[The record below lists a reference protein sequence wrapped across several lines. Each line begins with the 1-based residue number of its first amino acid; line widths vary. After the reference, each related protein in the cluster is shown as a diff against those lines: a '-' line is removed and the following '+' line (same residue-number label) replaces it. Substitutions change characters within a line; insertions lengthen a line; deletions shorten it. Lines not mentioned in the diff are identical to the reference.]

1 MGGYRVLFLIDHASH
16 NFTNSTY
23 HLARSFKRH
32 GKVREVYVASR
43 SSPDNQEFF
52 KTCLSFSFSAVPIE
66 DSFSFDPTGEQ
77 FGRSGRQVEL
87 TGFDLIILRLPHP
100 VNLSFLNFLT
110 RNFPEEWIINRPSA
124 IWQTGGKD
132 FLLQFPEWCP
142 PMLWC
147 RTLEEIRAFHQEF
160 DLVLKP
166 LRNYGGKGILKVEKG
181 QIIGQDGKR
190 WDLERGE
197 EVLEELQGDGYL
209 SMKYLQNVYLGD
221 KRIVVVNGRIMGA
234 SLRKPA
240 EGSWLCNVSL
250 GASSEA
256 SHPDERE
263 KAIVARVHDAVAHL
277 GIGIFGMD
285 TLVDDQ
291 GQRVLSEINTLSVGG
306 VGPMERQYGLPISDY
321 VADELIKYYEQT
333 SK

>member
-1 MGGYRVLFLIDHASH
+1 MGYRVLFLIDHASH

-23 HLARSFKRH
+23 QLARSFKRH

-52 KTCLSFSFSAVPIE
+52 KSCLSISFSAVPIE

-77 FGRSGRQVEL
+77 FDRSGRLVEL
-87 TGFDLIILRLPHP
+87 SGFDLIILRLPHP

-132 FLLQFPEWCP
+132 FLLQFPELCP

-147 RTLEEIRAFHQEF
+147 RTLDDILAFHQEF

-181 QIIGQDGKR
+181 QIIGQDGRR

-221 KRIVVVNGRIMGA
+221 KRIVVVNGRIVGA

-250 GASSEA
+250 GGSSEA

-263 KAIVARVHDAVAHL
+263 KTIAARVHDALAPL

-306 VGPMERQYGLPISDY
+306 VGPMERQHSLPISDY